1 MMLCKLSLKNFKK
14 SFKDYAVY
22 FFTLILGVAVF
33 YIFNAIDSQT
43 IMLEVTSS
51 TREIIDLMTNMLSG
65 VSVFVSFV
73 LGFLIIYASRFL
85 MKRRHHEF
93 GIYMTL
99 GMSKGKI
106 SKILLIETLLI
117 GCISLIVGLG
127 LGIMISQ
134 VMSIFVAN
142 MFEANLTKFTFV
154 ISASTII
161 KTIGYFG
168 IMYLIVMIFNTI
180 NVSRCKLIDLIYAN
194 KKTEKIRLKNPVL
207 CIIIF
212 MISVCLLGYAYYMVL
227 NRYSMMESA
236 AEILIPIA
244 LGCISTF
251 FIFWSLSGM
260 LLRIVMSLKKFY
272 YKGINSFTFRQI
284 SSKIN
289 TTVMSM
295 SIICIM
301 LFLTICILSSALSM
315 KNSLNAN
322 INELAPVDIQMMKT
336 MDRDEKS
343 IEVGYTQEQIEDSK
357 LSIEETLKKLNFES
371 DRYFKDVVDIMIY
384 ATNDLK
390 VQDSLGSKL
399 ETVKKT
405 YPYLDYTTAE
415 SIIRVSDYN
424 KLARLFHKEEISLNE
439 NEYAIVADFDSWISI
454 RNEGLKE
461 NTPIEILGKTYYPKY
476 SECIDGFVYISSNHI
491 NAGLFVVPDDAV
503 NDSIRAENVLTANYN
518 ASNTEEKSEIEE
530 KIIALDQEDYAENTT
545 ISASTRLSIEEASTG
560 LGAMVT
566 FIGIYLGIIFLISS
580 AALLALKELSESAD
594 NKSRYR
600 MLRKIGVDEKQINK
614 SVFEQIAIFFL
625 APLLLA
631 VIHSIF
637 GIQFCNLILNSFG
650 IDQMLTSILMTA
662 GVLLI
667 IYGGYFL
674 ITYYSSKWMIE
685 EK

>member
-154 ISASTII
+154 ISASAII

-295 SIICIM
+295 SVICIM

-343 IEVGYTQEQIEDSK
+343 IEDGYTKEQIEDSK

-399 ETVKKT
+399 EAVKKT

-454 RNEGLKE
+454 RNEGLKD

-476 SECIDGFVYISSNHI
+476 RKCIDGFVYISSNHI

-650 IDQMLTSILMTA
+650 TDQMLTSILMTA